1 MKPAWCRVQGVECWG
16 GDRGFGVYPLDD
28 VVGDEV
34 FDVSL
39 VEAVQDVSP
48 LALRVST
55 VSR

>member
-1 MKPAWCRVQGVECWG
+1 M
-16 GDRGFGVYPLDD
+16 YPLDD

-48 LALRVST
+48 LALRVSI
-55 VSR
+55 VSRSRFKVGDLEFT